1 MLYQQIARNKRKTAL
16 IMFIFLVILG
26 LVGAGIGYLW
36 SNSPT
41 MGVIIALIGSLVYL
55 FIMWQNPANMIMSLN
70 HAQEIH
76 EADNPELW
84 HIVEDMAMV
93 AQVPMPRVYIIPDP
107 SPNAFATGRDPEHS
121 AVAVTQGILELL
133 DREELE
139 GVSGH
144 ELSHVKNYD
153 ILLSTIAVVLV
164 GVISFI
170 SNMASNIW
178 FWGGVRSDDDDDRDS
193 NALAMIFKVV
203 ALVFVLILGPLSASL
218 AQMALSRNRE
228 YLADASSVK
237 LTRNPQGLISALRKI
252 ENSQPM
258 KVADSSSA
266 GLYIENPFHNH
277 GLTHLFDTHP
287 PTADRI
293 KRLENM

>member
-121 AVAVTQGILELL
+121 AVAVIQGILELL

-139 GVSGH
+139 GVLGH

>member
-41 MGVIIALIGSLVYL
+41 MGVTIALIGSLVYL

-139 GVSGH
+139 GVLGH

-170 SNMASNIW
+170 SNMAPNFW

-237 LTRNPQGLISALRKI
+237 LTRNPQGLISALHKI

-287 PTADRI
+287 PTAERI

>member
-16 IMFIFLVILG
+16 IMLIFLVILG

-36 SNSPT
+36 INNPT
-41 MGVIIALIGSLVYL
+41 SGIIIALIGSLIYL

-84 HIVEDMAMV
+84 HIVEDMAIV

-139 GVSGH
+139 GVLGH

-258 KVADSSSA
+258 KVADRSSA

>member
-1 MLYQQIARNKRKTAL
+1 MRGIWL
-16 IMFIFLVILG
+16 IG
-26 LVGAGIGYLW
+26 LR
-36 SNSPT
+36 PT

-139 GVSGH
+139 GVLGH

-170 SNMASNIW
+170 SNMASNFW

>member
-16 IMFIFLVILG
+16 IMMIFLVILG

-36 SNSPT
+36 SNNPT

-70 HAQEIH
+70 HAHEVH

-121 AVAVTQGILELL
+121 AVAVTQGILELM

-139 GVSGH
+139 GVLGH

-178 FWGGVRSDDDDDRDS
+178 FWGGSDDDDDRDS
-193 NALAMIFKVV
+193 NALAMVFKVV

-252 ENSQPM
+252 EHSQPM
-258 KVADSSSA
+258 KAADRSSA

>member
-36 SNSPT
+36 SNNPT
-41 MGVIIALIGSLVYL
+41 SGIIIALIGSLIYL

-139 GVSGH
+139 GVLGH

-258 KVADSSSA
+258 KVADRSSA

>member
-139 GVSGH
+139 GVLGH

-153 ILLSTIAVVLV
+153 ILLINDCR
-164 GVISFI
+164 GIS
-170 SNMASNIW
+170 
-178 FWGGVRSDDDDDRDS
+178 WGH
-193 NALAMIFKVV
+193 F
-203 ALVFVLILGPLSASL
+203 F
-218 AQMALSRNRE
+218 
-228 YLADASSVK
+228 YL
-237 LTRNPQGLISALRKI
+237 
-252 ENSQPM
+252 
-258 KVADSSSA
+258 
-266 GLYIENPFHNH
+266 
-277 GLTHLFDTHP
+277 
-287 PTADRI
+287 
-293 KRLENM
+293 

>member
-36 SNSPT
+36 INNPT
-41 MGVIIALIGSLVYL
+41 SGIIIALIGSLIYL

-139 GVSGH
+139 GVLGH

-258 KVADSSSA
+258 KVADRSSA

>member
-1 MLYQQIARNKRKTAL
+1 MLYQQIARNTRKTAL

-36 SNSPT
+36 INNPT
-41 MGVIIALIGSLVYL
+41 SGIIIALIGSLIYL

-139 GVSGH
+139 GVLGH

-258 KVADSSSA
+258 KVADRSSA

>member
-55 FIMWQNPANMIMSLN
+55 FIMWQNPVNMIMSLN

-107 SPNAFATGRDPEHS
+107 SPNAFATGRDPNHS
-121 AVAVTQGILELL
+121 AVAVTEGILQLM

-139 GVSGH
+139 GVLGH
-144 ELSHVKNYD
+144 ELSHVRNYD

-170 SNMASNIW
+170 SGMASRYIW
-178 FWGGVRSDDDDDRDS
+178 FAGGGRDRDDDRDS
-193 NALAMIFKVV
+193 NAFEIIFKVV
-203 ALVFVLILGPLSASL
+203 AIVFVLILGPLSASL

-228 YLADASSVK
+228 YLADASSVE

-258 KVADSSSA
+258 KQADRSSA

-277 GLTHLFDTHP
+277 GLSHLFDTHP
-287 PTADRI
+287 PTEDRI
-293 KRLENM
+293 NRLEHM

>member
-16 IMFIFLVILG
+16 IMMIFLVILG

-55 FIMWQNPANMIMSLN
+55 FIMWLNPANMIMSLN
-70 HAQEIH
+70 HAHEVH

-121 AVAVTQGILELL
+121 AVAVTQGILELMN
-133 DREELE
+133 REELE
-139 GVSGH
+139 GVLGH

-170 SNMASNIW
+170 SNMASNFW
-178 FWGGVRSDDDDDRDS
+178 FWGGARDSDDDRDS
-193 NALAMIFKVV
+193 NAFEMIFKVI
-203 ALVFVLILGPLSASL
+203 AIVFVLILGPLSASL

-258 KVADSSSA
+258 KVADRSSA

-277 GLTHLFDTHP
+277 GLSHLFDTHP

>member
-55 FIMWQNPANMIMSLN
+55 FIMWQNPVNMIMSLN

-139 GVSGH
+139 GVLGH

-170 SNMASNIW
+170 SNMASNFW
-178 FWGGVRSDDDDDRDS
+178 FWGGVHSDDDDDRDS

>member
-36 SNSPT
+36 SNNPT
-41 MGVIIALIGSLVYL
+41 SGIIIALIGSLIYL

-139 GVSGH
+139 GVLGH

-178 FWGGVRSDDDDDRDS
+178 FWCGVRSDDDDDRDS

-258 KVADSSSA
+258 KVADRSSA

>member
-41 MGVIIALIGSLVYL
+41 MGVTIALIGSLVYL

-139 GVSGH
+139 GVLGH

-170 SNMASNIW
+170 SNMASNFW

-193 NALAMIFKVV
+193 NTLAMIFKVV

-237 LTRNPQGLISALRKI
+237 LTRNPQGLISALHKI

>member
-139 GVSGH
+139 GVLGH

-153 ILLSTIAVVLV
+153 ILLSTI
-164 GVISFI
+164 
-170 SNMASNIW
+170 
-178 FWGGVRSDDDDDRDS
+178 
-193 NALAMIFKVV
+193 
-203 ALVFVLILGPLSASL
+203 
-218 AQMALSRNRE
+218 
-228 YLADASSVK
+228 
-237 LTRNPQGLISALRKI
+237 SALCPRLFHCRPPQ
-252 ENSQPM
+252 SRQDPPHTLH
-258 KVADSSSA
+258 AGQGSA
-266 GLYIENPFHNH
+266 GRR
-277 GLTHLFDTHP
+277 GLVP
-287 PTADRI
+287 DRSG
-293 KRLENM
+293 LPS

>member
-41 MGVIIALIGSLVYL
+41 MGVTIALIGSLVYL

-139 GVSGH
+139 GVLGH

-178 FWGGVRSDDDDDRDS
+178 FWGGMRSDDDDDRDS

>member
-36 SNSPT
+36 SNNPT
-41 MGVIIALIGSLVYL
+41 SGIIIALIGSLIYL

-139 GVSGH
+139 GVLGH

-218 AQMALSRNRE
+218 AQMVLSRNRE

-258 KVADSSSA
+258 KVADRSSA

>member
-139 GVSGH
+139 GVLGH

-178 FWGGVRSDDDDDRDS
+178 FWGGMRSDDDDDRDS

-258 KVADSSSA
+258 KVADRSSA

>member
-70 HAQEIH
+70 HAQEIY

-139 GVSGH
+139 GVLGH

>member
-139 GVSGH
+139 GVLGH

-258 KVADSSSA
+258 KVADRSSA